1 MQSILTRAMRDPV
14 DHKMLYKTYY
24 VYILASQRNGTLY
37 TGVTN
42 DLKRRIWEHKHDLV
56 KGFTKEYGTH
66 ILVYFEQHEDI
77 EEAILRE
84 KKIKRWKRKW
94 KLDLIEKDNPDW
106 KDLYDSIV

>member
-1 MQSILTRAMRDPV
+1 
-14 DHKMLYKTYY
+14 MLYKTYY
-24 VYILASQRNGTLY
+24 VYIVASQRNGTLY

-42 DLKRRIWEHKHDLV
+42 DVRRRVWEHKHGLV
-56 KGFTKEYGTH
+56 KGFTKEYGVD

-77 EEAILRE
+77 EQAILRE

-106 KDLYDSIV
+106 KDLYPNLF

>member
-1 MQSILTRAMRDPV
+1 MRDPETTS
-14 DHKMLYKTYY
+14 MLYKTYY

-42 DLKRRIWEHKHDLV
+42 DVRRRVWEHKHALV
-56 KGFTKEYGTH
+56 KGFTKEYGID

-77 EEAILRE
+77 EQAILRE

-106 KDLYDSIV
+106 KDLYPTLF